1 MEFYEK
7 LQQLRKSKSL
17 TQEELAAAL
26 FVSRTAIS
34 KWESGRGYP
43 NIDSLK
49 QLSKLFNVSI
59 DSLLSG
65 EDLLTIAEEDN
76 RKKQNCFCS
85 LVFGLLDISTIM
97 FLFLPIFAQKTDDGV
112 ISSSLLYLTEIS
124 PYLKT
129 SYIISVAVIVLYGI
143 ITIILDRYHNVL
155 LVNTKITF
163 SLVITTA
170 ATMLF
175 IAGAQVYGAAFLFA
189 FFIIKIIILL
199 KHQ

>member
-1 MEFYEK
+1 M
-7 LQQLRKSKSL
+7 
-17 TQEELAAAL
+17 
-26 FVSRTAIS
+26 
-34 KWESGRGYP
+34 
-43 NIDSLK
+43 
-49 QLSKLFNVSI
+49 
-59 DSLLSG
+59 
-65 EDLLTIAEEDN
+65 
-76 RKKQNCFCS
+76 
-85 LVFGLLDISTIM
+85 
-97 FLFLPIFAQKTDDGV
+97 
-112 ISSSLLYLTEIS
+112 YLTEIS